1 MIGAIFLQIVLIF
14 LNAIFASAEMAVV
27 SMNNVK
33 LDKMVQEGNKKAVR
47 LVKLTANQARFLAT
61 IQVAITLAGF
71 LGSAYAADNFA
82 KPLVQMLIK
91 TGVRIPETVLN
102 SVCVF
107 LITLIIAY
115 FSIVFGELIPKRIA
129 LQRNE
134 SLALMLSGPLVVVSV
149 IFAPIVWLLTA
160 STNGVLKLFGI
171 DPNEEEQVTEEE
183 IRMMVA
189 AGSKRGT
196 IDLDENEMIQ
206 NIFEFDDITLE
217 EVCTHRIDIK
227 SVELE
232 DDLDEWDKIIYETKY
247 QYYPIYGDTTDDII
261 GILDSKDYLR
271 MNDRTKEKV
280 LEEAVKKPYY
290 VPENMKAD
298 VLLQKMKKTGNYFVV
313 VIDEYGGM
321 SGIVT
326 MRDLIELLV
335 GELIED
341 DEEQKPEDIEFIK
354 EGEWLIQGG
363 ASLDEVAELLKVE
376 LPIEEYDTFGGY
388 ICGAYGEV
396 PDDGMSFELE
406 CDGLFIHVNTMKDRR
421 VGDAVVKIM
430 PSENA
435 EDMIA
440 ATVKI

>member
-27 SMNNVK
+27 SMSDVK
-33 LDKMVQEGNKKAVR
+33 LNKMVQEGNKKAERLVR
-47 LVKLTANQARFLAT
+47 LTTNQAKFLAT

-82 KPLVQMLIK
+82 KPLVNMLLQA
-91 TGVRIPETVLN
+91 GVRIPESVLN

-129 LQRNE
+129 LQKSE
-134 SLALMLSGPLVVVSV
+134 GLALALSGPLVIVSV

-171 DPNEEEQVTEEE
+171 DPNAEEQVTEEE
-183 IRMMVA
+183 IRMLVA
-189 AGSKRGT
+189 AGSQRGT

-217 EVCTHRIDIK
+217 EVCTHRIDVK

-232 DDLDEWDKIIYETKY
+232 DDLEEWDRIIYETKY
-247 QYYPIYGDTTDDII
+247 QYYPIYGENTDDII
-261 GILDSKDYLR
+261 GILDSKEYLR
-271 MNDRTKEKV
+271 MKDRTKEKV
-280 LEEAVKKPYY
+280 LAEAVKKPYC

-321 SGIVT
+321 SGIVA

-341 DEEQKPEDIEFIK
+341 DEEQKPEDIEFIQ

-376 LPIEEYDTFGGY
+376 LPIEEYDTFGGFV
-388 ICGAYGEV
+388 CGSLGEV

-406 CDGLFIHVNTMKDRR
+406 SNGLWIHVNTMKDRR

-430 PSENA
+430 QEENDQ
-435 EDMIA
+435 EIIA
-440 ATVKI
+440 AVAK